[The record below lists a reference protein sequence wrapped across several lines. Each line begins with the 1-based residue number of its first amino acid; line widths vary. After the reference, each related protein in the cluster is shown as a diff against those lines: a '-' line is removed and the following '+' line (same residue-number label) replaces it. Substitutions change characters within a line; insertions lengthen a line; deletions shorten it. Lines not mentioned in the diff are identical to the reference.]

1 MLVSAIIFTA
11 ALAGSAVL
19 TPVVRALALRF
30 GVVDVP
36 DGGRHRHGRPVPRM
50 GGVAVGLAALGAT
63 LAYLVLTGLAS
74 ADAGSMYITIVVGG
88 VAVLGIGVLDDV
100 RGLRAPSKLLLQ
112 TVVAVAVVMAGG
124 RFDGGAFL
132 GGSGPLPVWASAALT
147 VFWIVG
153 ITNAFNLL
161 DGSDGVTTGAALLAA
176 LAMAAASSIGGD
188 GPGVVLGVALAGGA
202 LGFLFFNFPPASIF
216 LGDAGSLF
224 LGYALAALGV
234 MVAKGAAGTMGVLI
248 PVVAFGL
255 PILDTMLAMARRFL
269 RRDPIFRADHG
280 HIHHRLRDLGLS
292 PRQVAITLYA
302 VCAALA
308 AASLLLIV
316 PAAGWVAGSV
326 LIIVGAAALLL
337 VHQLRIPELLEFG
350 RIVGRGLRHR
360 SMVANNLRIRRAAA
374 RIREADDAWGVMNA
388 LSSAFDSGE
397 FLRVEVWVDES
408 VADLSELVN
417 RQVVANGRGYLW
429 SRGADIL
436 RIQGAWEIRVPYRED
451 GDRITGYIALWK
463 DVAESDHLLT
473 DVRLIA
479 LELQPE
485 VHRAFTRLRE
495 RELQTALRA
504 PRRADLIGARG

>member
-112 TVVAVAVVMAGG
+112 TVVAVAVVMAGV

-234 MVAKGAAGTMGVLI
+234 MVAKGAAGTVGVLI

-485 VHRAFTRLRE
+485 VHRAFTQLRE